1 MCNTV
6 WLGIRNCIVDP
17 AFQPILPLRDVPL
30 RRAGESASQE
40 KTLQA
45 NLSPQEVNVSGSKEI
60 KGLILQLKV

>member
-6 WLGIRNCIVDP
+6 WLGIRNCAVDP
-17 AFQPILPLRDVPL
+17 PQPILPLRDVPL